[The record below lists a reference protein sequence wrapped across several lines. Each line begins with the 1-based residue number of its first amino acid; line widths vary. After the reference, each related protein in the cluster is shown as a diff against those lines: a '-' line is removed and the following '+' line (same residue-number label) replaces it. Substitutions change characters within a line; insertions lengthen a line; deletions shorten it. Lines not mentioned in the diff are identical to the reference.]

1 MSPMACPMSNF
12 RRPKLGSHLEW
23 NGREIRVAIRVP
35 PSLVKE
41 IGSTKL
47 KEGLKTDSPRAAE
60 TLKWTVIARLKKRIE
75 DARNGVVSGTEADPI
90 VAEGMLW
97 REAIADDPSAA
108 GPSDVTAR
116 QALDDRVEAIAHR
129 HGPEKAELLAG
140 VALGT
145 ATPLE
150 SLVENWIAEKA
161 YKGRTEAARRHA
173 IKLFK
178 GWCAQKKV
186 PATIEA
192 VNRKIAGRFI
202 GDAFVSVGAHPATAN
217 KAISGLS
224 SYWDWLGKRG
234 HIEEGV
240 NPWHRQFL
248 KVGSGPKGEDGQ
260 GVKRPFTDDE
270 VKKLLA
276 GITKQPLADMCLM
289 AALSGCRITELAELR
304 VRHVTLQTTE
314 KGQDVS
320 VFRVVTGKT
329 DAAARTI
336 PVHSALLSLLTK
348 RCADKKPDQ
357 FVFHELPEQS
367 SAARKRSAPVSQA
380 FVRERRELGVDDLLP
395 GVRQSRVDFH
405 SWRRWFI
412 RKAVEALEQGATG
425 FTAWTIADVVGHSKE
440 DGPLPMTMGRY
451 PGAAGQEALRAC
463 VEAVRVPS
471 EKRAEAAPSQAA

>member
-1 MSPMACPMSNF
+1 MSVSN
-12 RRPKLGSHLEW
+12 RPKLGSHLEW
-23 NGREIRVAIRVP
+23 HGQKIRVKVRVP
-35 PSLVKE
+35 PLVQQSAKLPAW
-41 IGSTKL
+41 L
-47 KEGLKTDSPRAAE
+47 KEGLPTDSPRAAE
-60 TLKWTVIARLKKRIE
+60 TLKWPVIARLKKRID

-97 REAIADDPSAA
+97 REAIAEDQPSAS
-108 GPSDVTAR
+108 SDVTAR
-116 QALDDRVEAIAHR
+116 QALEDRVDTIAHQ
-129 HGPEKAELLAG
+129 HGEAKAELLAG
-140 VALGT
+140 IALGT

-150 SLVENWIAEKA
+150 SLIEDWIAEKA

-173 IKLFK
+173 LKRFK
-178 GWCAQKKV
+178 EWSAEKKV

-202 GDAFVSVGAHPATAN
+202 ADAFVTAGAHPATAN

-270 VKKLLA
+270 AKKLLA

-289 AALSGCRITELAELR
+289 AALSGCRITELADLK

-314 KGQDVS
+314 KGQDAS
-320 VFRVVTGKT
+320 FFRVVTGKT

-336 PVHSALLSLLTK
+336 PVHSLLHGLLSK
-348 RCADKKPDQ
+348 RCLNKKPDQ
-357 FVFHELPEQS
+357 FVFHELAEQT

-463 VEAVRVPS
+463 VEAVRPPRD
-471 EKRAEAAPSQAA
+471 KPQAPA